1 MKTRTWTLVALTALL
16 GVVMAIPA
24 EAQRGQ
30 GGLGM
35 RARTG
40 CAESALRLREGLELN
55 DQQVSQLEALR
66 TSCMER
72 QQSHQAEALEMRSQL
87 AAGQITVEDYRTAM
101 EARRETA
108 SAAQDATRTRL
119 EEILTEEQMTELTRS
134 QARLARGVM
143 RGMQGRGQMGMR
155 GRGHQGFRGRGMQG
169 FRGRQDFRGRVPPRR
184 IREPL
189 PENLP

>member
-1 MKTRTWTLVALTALL
+1 MKTRTWTTVALVALL
-16 GVVMAIPA
+16 GVVMAMPA
-24 EAQRGQ
+24 EAQRAQRGM
-30 GGLGM
+30 GM

-40 CAESALRLREGLELN
+40 CAESALRLKEGLELN

-72 QQSHQAEALEMRSQL
+72 QQAHQAEALEMRSQL
-87 AAGQITVEDYRTAM
+87 AAGQITVDDYRTAM

-108 SAAQDATRTRL
+108 TTAQDATQTSL
-119 EEILTEEQMTELTRS
+119 EEILSEEQMTELTRS
-134 QARLARGVM
+134 PARVARGVM
-143 RGMQGRGQMGMR
+143 RGGQGRGQMGMR
-155 GRGHQGFRGRGMQG
+155 GRGHQSSRGRGMQG
-169 FRGRQDFRGRVPPRR
+169 FRGRQDFRGRVPTRR